1 MLRNARLESKPQ
13 NRKVWMKDIL
23 LGLEHAFMSLQWLS
37 SPSLVAISQDGW
49 DTEMLTEENTHRP
62 KHTVT
67 MQCFGFFSFQ
77 FAVDES
83 TVSVVQYSGSRA
95 QEAVRLASSLTEFKQ
110 WVHTRVQQES
120 LAFFV
125 LYKCTLRILQCS
137 KKWEKGSIADVYADN
152 TNIVQEQV
160 IDNRYWFFN
169 NRTWTWRV
177 SCIT

>member
-1 MLRNARLESKPQ
+1 MLASRANLKIEKCEWKIFSW
-13 NRKVWMKDIL
+13 VWNML
-23 LGLEHAFMSLQWLS
+23 LCLS
-37 SPSLVAISQDGW
+37 SDSPLPVWLQLVRMGGTQKCWQRKTHTDQ
-49 DTEMLTEENTHRP
+49 NTQSP
-62 KHTVT
+62 
-67 MQCFGFFSFQ
+67 CSALGFFLSSLLSTSPQ
-77 FAVDES
+77 WVLSS
-83 TVSVVQYSGSRA
+83 TVD
-95 QEAVRLASSLTEFKQ
+95 QEPKKLSDYPQASPNSNSEF
-110 WVHTRVQQES
+110 TRVRQES

-152 TNIVQEQV
+152 TNIMQEQV